1 MRPWAAVRTARP
13 PGEEDDLEGCARL
26 RVWTHRHTHTHPLIK
41 SIYSSKKLTSTWL
54 SIFLCIF
61 RCYKWWWG
69 RSSSALMENLQMK
82 ITNPSRLINQK
93 WFKQPCDHNFRAI
106 PFLTMRMCFPFFE
119 ACFIHYYSCGCSHAA
134 IFPPQDEEITSP
146 RHDKTFTDSSLN
158 VGVKVTDCRIKVCP
172 CSLGWHT
179 VTNLSL
185 ALSAGW
191 RNGLLKGC
199 THKDK

>member
-1 MRPWAAVRTARP
+1 M
-13 PGEEDDLEGCARL
+13 
-26 RVWTHRHTHTHPLIK
+26 
-41 SIYSSKKLTSTWL
+41 TSTWL
-54 SIFLCIF
+54 SIFLCVF

-69 RSSSALMENLQMK
+69 RWSSALMENLQMK
-82 ITNPSRLINQK
+82 ITNPSRLINQNDLNSLAITISEQ
-93 WFKQPCDHNFRAI
+93 FLFRLWGCV
-106 PFLTMRMCFPFFE
+106 FLFFE
-119 ACFIHYYSCGCSHAA
+119 ACFIYYYSCGCSHAA